1 MTRNKYHPRPKRE
14 LAYCYASGHLE
25 FGARCKKG
33 ALPIAYVTEDDKD
46 QFTAHARLSYDGKT
60 WLVPGVPE
68 APDQIAGIDALE
80 RFRDRVIKAGVATP
94 L

>member
-1 MTRNKYHPRPKRE
+1 MHTNTTPRPKRE
-14 LAYCYASGHLE
+14 LAFCFASGHLM
-25 FGARCKKG
+25 FGKRCKRG
-33 ALPIAYVTEDDKD
+33 ALPIAYVSENDKD
-46 QFTAHARLSYDGKT
+46 QFTAMARLAYDGET

-68 APDQIAGIDALE
+68 AEDQLAGVEALE